1 MFERYTESARRVVF
15 FARHEASA
23 LGSPAIETGH
33 FLLALVRE
41 AAPLLERYLPSPSA
55 LRAMRDRV
63 LEFAG
68 AREVTPVDVD
78 LPLSE
83 EASRALA
90 WAAEEADQLGHRRI
104 GPAHLLLGLLR
115 EGRSLAAELLEE
127 HGARLERVREDLA
140 SGAGPGGPGQD
151 EAPE

>member
-1 MFERYTESARRVVF
+1 MFERYTQDARRVVF
-15 FARHEASA
+15 FARFEASA
-23 LGSPAIETGH
+23 LGGSSIETWH
-33 FLLALVRE
+33 FLLALIRE

-55 LRAMRDRV
+55 LRSMRDRA
-63 LEFAG
+63 LEFSG

-90 WAAEEADQLGHRRI
+90 WAAEEADQLGHRSI
-104 GPAHLLLGLLR
+104 SPAHLLLGLLR
-115 EGRSLAAELLEE
+115 ESRSLAAELLEE
-127 HGARLERVREDLA
+127 HGVRLDRVREDLA
-140 SGAGPGGPGQD
+140 RGAGPGSPGQG